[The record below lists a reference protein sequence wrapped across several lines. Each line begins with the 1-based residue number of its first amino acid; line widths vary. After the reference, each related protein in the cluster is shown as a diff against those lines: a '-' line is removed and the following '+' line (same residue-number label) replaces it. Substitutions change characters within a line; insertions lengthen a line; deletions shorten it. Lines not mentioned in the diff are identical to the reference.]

1 MPNTKKGAE
10 WLPLE
15 NKLNPPL
22 PPTLFKLLVQVRG
35 VVIMP
40 FAELPR
46 PELSLADQPII
57 L

>member
-22 PPTLFKLLVQVRG
+22 PPTLFKLLMQ
-35 VVIMP
+35 I
-40 FAELPR
+40 
-46 PELSLADQPII
+46 
-57 L
+57 